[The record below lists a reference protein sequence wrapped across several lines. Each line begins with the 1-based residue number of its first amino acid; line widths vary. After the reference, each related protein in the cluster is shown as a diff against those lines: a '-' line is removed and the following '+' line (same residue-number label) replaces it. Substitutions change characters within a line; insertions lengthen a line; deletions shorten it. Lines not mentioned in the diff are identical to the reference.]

1 MENKKPYLTIK
12 DVSEILSVS
21 KDTLR
26 RWERVG
32 KLETKRHPMNNYRIY
47 DPVEVAILKK
57 AILEGIVND

>member
-1 MENKKPYLTIK
+1 MKNEKPYLTIK

-32 KLETKRHPMNNYRIY
+32 KLDTKRHPMNNYRIY
-47 DPVEVAILKK
+47 DPVEVEALRKS
-57 AILEGIVND
+57 IVVVSCQ